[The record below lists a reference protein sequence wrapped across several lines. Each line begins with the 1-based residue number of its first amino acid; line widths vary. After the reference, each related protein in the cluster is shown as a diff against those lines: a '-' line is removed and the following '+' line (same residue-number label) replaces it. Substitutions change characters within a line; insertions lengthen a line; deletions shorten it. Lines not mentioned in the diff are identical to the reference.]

1 MPQPTHFSC
10 SRTGIAAAALAVLV
24 AGCSG
29 SAEPALTATSIT
41 PDGTQVAVDAS
52 SLASDEQRA
61 LLADGVTFAEYES
74 AVNRS
79 IRCMRDAGIDVQGG
93 DVTSPRGFPEIR
105 YMFAG
110 SSPGRTDDQTLAL
123 ADECM
128 GTHSLLVESGYELSP
143 ASLEAQEKHFAP
155 YRTPLIDC
163 VRGSGGTIDD
173 ALDWPELSA
182 AAYDHL
188 AAGGPD
194 CLTEIGVP
202 Q

>member
-1 MPQPTHFSC
+1 MPQQASL
-10 SRTGIAAAALAVLV
+10 SRTRAGAAAAVLALLV

-29 SAEPALTATSIT
+29 PPSPAPTAPVT
-41 PDGTQVAVDAS
+41 PEDTPTVGDTS
-52 SLASDEQRA
+52 SLASEEQRA

-74 AVNRS
+74 AVLRS
-79 IRCMRDAGIDVQGG
+79 IRCMRDSGIDVQGG

-110 SSPGRTDDQTLAL
+110 SSAGRTDDQTLAL

-173 ALDWPELSA
+173 TLDWPELSA

-188 AAGGPD
+188 AAGGPN
-194 CLTEIGVP
+194 CLTQIGVP